1 MAAAARPL
9 RRDWI
14 DNDEKRMTV
23 DRRSD
28 GIYAEITSI
37 PIRSVVVASLSFS
50 LKRMAA
56 GVKGGRVQRSALTS
70 VKQ

>member
-14 DNDEKRMTV
+14 DDDDDEKRMTV

-37 PIRSVVVASLSFS
+37 PIRSVVVASL
-50 LKRMAA
+50 
-56 GVKGGRVQRSALTS
+56 
-70 VKQ
+70 

>member
-28 GIYAEITSI
+28 GIYAEITSM

-50 LKRMAA
+50 LSPSLS
-56 GVKGGRVQRSALTS
+56 KGWRRGLKEVGFSDLP
-70 VKQ
+70 